1 MFEELRTFVI
11 FAEEGAIQKVA
22 RRLPLT
28 QPAVSR
34 QIQRLEQ
41 VLGTKLLDRRQK
53 PPILTPMGCE
63 VVARSREIL
72 DAFENLKSIAAI
84 PEPEGVFRFGLV
96 NGLAHEDLAESV
108 AAVMGQF
115 PRVSLRLKSGW
126 SGELAEQHRL
136 GHLDAAVIL
145 SDGSRFYDAEKI
157 GEEEVISI
165 ASSDFGSRGKEQ
177 IGWVL
182 SPEGCDVRNRLTRRL
197 AKMNLPLVVSA
208 EIEHA
213 GLQLGMV
220 RQGMGLGLMPK
231 RLISRNPPVGIEE
244 IDVIGGSL
252 HFDVLML
259 RSPHIGPL
267 AKVAEALVVEI
278 RTFLSGL
285 GVLAP

>member
-1 MFEELRTFVI
+1 MFQELRTFVI
-11 FAEEGAIQKVA
+11 FAEEGAVQKVA
-22 RRLPLT
+22 QRLPLT

-41 VLGTKLLDRRQK
+41 ALGTKLLDRRQK

-96 NGLAHEDLAESV
+96 NGLAHEELAESV
-108 AAVMGQF
+108 AAVISQF

-145 SDGSRFYDAEKI
+145 SDGSRFYDAEQI
-157 GEEEVISI
+157 GEEEVVSV
-165 ASSDFGSRGKEQ
+165 ASRDFDAGPEKQ
-177 IGWVL
+177 VGWVL
-182 SPEGCDVRNRLTRRL
+182 SPEGCDVRQRLTRRL
-197 AKMNLPLVVSA
+197 AKMDLPLVVSA

-231 RLISRNPPVGIEE
+231 RLISRNPPAGIVEVE
-244 IDVIGGSL
+244 GIGGSL
-252 HFDVLML
+252 HFEVLML
-259 RSPHIGPL
+259 RSPHISPV
-267 AKVAEALVVEI
+267 AKVADALAAEI
-278 RTFLSGL
+278 RSFLAG
-285 GVLAP
+285 